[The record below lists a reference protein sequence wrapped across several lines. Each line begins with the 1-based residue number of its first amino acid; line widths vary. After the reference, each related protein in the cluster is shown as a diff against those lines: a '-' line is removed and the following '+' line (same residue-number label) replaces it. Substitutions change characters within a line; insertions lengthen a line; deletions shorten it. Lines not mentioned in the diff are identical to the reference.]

1 MGSRELVE
9 ESKWLSSSVFELVV
23 DPAHGGTSE
32 PTSELL
38 GEARAAGKLVIRSPS
53 TVTRHCGTA
62 ERDTHGRSAAS
73 TREFENPVGRG
84 LGQWVLQVPRTQQ
97 LTARHRR
104 FRKGAGMLHI
114 RDSLTRLANSAY
126 PFSVNLRNTKK
137 SPYPPLAAP
146 HAQNQ

>member
-1 MGSRELVE
+1 M
-9 ESKWLSSSVFELVV
+9 FETML
-23 DPAHGGTSE
+23 DPAHGGMHTAN
-32 PTSELL
+32 SELWD
-38 GEARAAGKLVIRSPS
+38 ETRAACRLAFYSPS

-62 ERDTHGRSAAS
+62 EHNTLGRSAAS
-73 TREFENPVGRG
+73 TREFENPLGRG
-84 LGQWVLQVPRTQQ
+84 LGQQVLQVPRTQQ

-137 SPYPPLAAP
+137 SPYPPLPVRKLSHTHTGMMVDA
-146 HAQNQ
+146 